1 MGDNNEKELIYVT
14 LDNGKRYQLVDETI
28 QNGIKYYLA
37 SEVDEEDTP
46 LMNSSIFEELKEG
59 EDTYYLPVVEEEILN
74 SLTAIF
80 LANYNKFVDEEL

>member
-1 MGDNNEKELIYVT
+1 MGDNKEKEIIYVT

-37 SEVDEEDTP
+37 SEVNEEDTP
-46 LMNSSIFEELKEG
+46 IMNSNIFEELKEG
-59 EDTYYLPVVEEEILN
+59 EDTYYLPVDDEEILT
-74 SLTAIF
+74 SLSAIF